1 MPHFPHAQ
9 TKSRSP
15 RVRVPNQEKIRFN
28 IDGRLVPA
36 VLRKISMTGGLAEFQ
51 GALGDISI
59 AEAMIETA
67 SGQVRGL
74 VEFLRTQKKLS
85 PHTYGFRFIALSDAD
100 YKRLQATLALMRKL
114 GLGEN

>member
-1 MPHFPHAQ
+1 M
-9 TKSRSP
+9 
-15 RVRVPNQEKIRFN
+15 
-28 IDGRLVPA
+28 VPA

-51 GALGDISI
+51 GALGEITI

-74 VEFLRTQKKLS
+74 VEFLAQKKLG

-100 YKRLQATLALMRKL
+100 YKRLHATLALMRKL
-114 GLGEN
+114 GLGEK